1 MMVVDIE
8 MGEKKLVVENNKIR
22 VIVDIDDAFRVRGAR
37 KIKKYCTVK

>member
-22 VIVDIDDAFRVRGAR
+22 VIVDIDDEFRVRGAR
-37 KIKKYCTVK
+37 KIKK